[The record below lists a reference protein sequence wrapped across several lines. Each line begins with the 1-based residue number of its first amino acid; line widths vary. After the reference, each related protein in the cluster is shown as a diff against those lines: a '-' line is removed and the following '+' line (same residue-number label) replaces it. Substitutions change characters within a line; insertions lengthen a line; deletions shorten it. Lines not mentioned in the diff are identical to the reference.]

1 MSSLI
6 EAQECCPSIDPA
18 HEMGNCLNRKIKGS
32 FTQ

>member
-6 EAQECCPSIDPA
+6 EAPECCPSFDPA
-18 HEMGNCLNRKIKGS
+18 PEMGNCLNRKIKGS

>member
-6 EAQECCPSIDPA
+6 EAQECCPSFDPVP
-18 HEMGNCLNRKIKGS
+18 EMGNCLNGKIKCS